1 MLSFYLQIVDEIID
15 DDNKE
20 EMARLYLI
28 ELIDLRK
35 WVEECLDYA
44 EIPDGFFRRAYL
56 DDFFAGYSDKPYE
69 LWRYIQNHCLPDPEE
84 VWETCVKC
92 DQTKSEVWSY
102 NTTPVKNAPVC
113 SDCLNTEEIEKKVNL
128 TVGA

>member
-1 MLSFYLQIVDEIID
+1 MASFFYDIVDDACNYD
-15 DDNKE
+15 DKE
-20 EMARLYLI
+20 EMARLYAI
-28 ELIDLRK
+28 KLIDLRK
-35 WVEECLDYA
+35 WVEECLDSA
-44 EIPDGFFRRAYL
+44 EIPNGFFRRAFIR
-56 DDFFAGYSDKPYE
+56 DFFAGNSNQPYE

-92 DQTKSEVWSY
+92 SKTKTEVWSY

-113 SDCLNTEEIEKKVNL
+113 SECLNTEETEKKVNL